1 MLRDYSRDSLDNE
14 PRPIIPSRTELKIL
28 LFCVRGMKDEKGRA
42 VQVCAGC
49 KSCDASMEY
58 KASSTTWGS
67 RTDGSSSCCS
77 SSDEE
82 DEHRSENSESEE
94 CSYGDLAVCD
104 GSERGRMSIE
114 CSLDTEGR
122 EELLQTVGVAWVA
135 SLAAD
140 INRSI
145 QLLID
150 EKARVAH
157 QMREKLGVL
166 FQAFGMKEQMLFI
179 DRQLEKY
186 NPEND
191 TMVRQFKTTYGFV
204 NEYCAAVDR
213 ISEAAAPLRPSHGHE
228 LAVFYVSKSY
238 E

>member
-28 LFCVRGMKDEKGRA
+28 LFCLRGRKDDKGRA

-49 KSCDASMEY
+49 KSCDATMEY
-58 KASSTTWGS
+58 KTSSTTWGS
-67 RTDGSSSCCS
+67 RTDGTSSSCS

-82 DEHRSENSESEE
+82 DEEE
-94 CSYGDLAVCD
+94 EEEEEDEPIDLTLIDFQCGPEFD
-104 GSERGRMSIE
+104 Q
-114 CSLDTEGR
+114 CSLDTAGR
-122 EELLQTVGVAWVA
+122 EELFQTVGVAWEA
-135 SLAAD
+135 SLDAD
-140 INRSI
+140 INRSV

-150 EKARVAH
+150 EKARLAH
-157 QMREKLGVL
+157 QKREKLGVL
-166 FQAFGMKEQMLFI
+166 LRAIGMKEQMLFI

-228 LAVFYVSKSY
+228 LAVFYVSTSY

>member
-28 LFCVRGMKDEKGRA
+28 LFCVGGRKDDKGRA

-49 KSCDASMEY
+49 KSCDATMEY
-58 KASSTTWGS
+58 KTSSTTWGS
-67 RTDGSSSCCS
+67 RTDGSSSGCS

-82 DEHRSENSESEE
+82 DEEE
-94 CSYGDLAVCD
+94 EEEEDEPIDLTLIDFQCD
-104 GSERGRMSIE
+104 PQFYQ
-114 CSLDTEGR
+114 CSLDTAGR
-122 EELLQTVGVAWVA
+122 EELFQTVGVAWEA
-135 SLAAD
+135 SLDAD
-140 INRSI
+140 INRSV

-150 EKARVAH
+150 EKARLAH
-157 QMREKLGVL
+157 QKWEKLGVL
-166 FQAFGMKEQMLFI
+166 LRAFGMKEQMLFI

-186 NPEND
+186 NLEND